1 MSQKLY
7 EMSYVFTVKLG
18 NYDSLGGVK
27 IDVQI
32 KIVFVQVSMQEKKFI
47 LWVTGCDEKSV
58 VNEWAHLG
66 C

>member
-47 LWVTGCDEKSV
+47 L
-58 VNEWAHLG
+58 
-66 C
+66 